1 MSQSKEDK
9 IRSILEAKNIKSNFQ
24 NKENLSEFMKKKQV
38 KEQKTY

>member
-9 IRSILEAKNIKSNFQ
+9 IRSILEANIKSNFQ
-24 NKENLSEFMKKKQV
+24 NKENLSEFNEKKQV

>member
-24 NKENLSEFMKKKQV
+24 NKENLSEFNEKKQV
-38 KEQKTY
+38 KDQKTY

>member
-24 NKENLSEFMKKKQV
+24 NKENLS
-38 KEQKTY
+38 